1 MTCDSC
7 WIVSSVS
14 SLDSLHTSDS
24 VQSFTV
30 HTFSLQ
36 AQQQD
41 DEQHEEGEAKADEE
55 EAAGR
60 SLPPYMLKV
69 ANLLGDVRLQNC
81 PSPEGQDELYFTAQ
95 WEHDGGGVYD
105 IAKFTQPE
113 VICCACATCSR
124 KRRREKSTPFG
135 IELTLRLVI

>member
-1 MTCDSC
+1 M
-7 WIVSSVS
+7 
-14 SLDSLHTSDS
+14 
-24 VQSFTV
+24 
-30 HTFSLQ
+30 
-36 AQQQD
+36 
-41 DEQHEEGEAKADEE
+41 ADEE

-105 IAKFTQPE
+105 ITKFTQPE
-113 VICCACATCSR
+113 VICASATCLQILLDQLLGKLAAKAR
-124 KRRREKSTPFG
+124 VEWLQRH
-135 IELTLRLVI
+135 LCN

>member
-1 MTCDSC
+1 M
-7 WIVSSVS
+7 
-14 SLDSLHTSDS
+14 
-24 VQSFTV
+24 V
-30 HTFSLQ
+30 HTFLLQ
-36 AQQQD
+36 TQQQD
-41 DEQHEEGEAKADEE
+41 DEEHEEGESKVDEE

-113 VICCACATCSR
+113 VICCTSATCFR
-124 KRRREKSTPFG
+124 TKRST
-135 IELTLRLVI
+135 LTRSLVEYQAAQYNLFADSAGSLAMSQVVP